1 MYLDSSDHNGKSGR
15 HIVVLNGSTFENSG
29 VNFYM
34 LNVAKSWKK
43 NGYKVTVI
51 CQDRNAKDM
60 PDIDSYIEG

>member
-1 MYLDSSDHNGKSGR
+1 MYLDGPDNKVKPGR

-29 VNFYM
+29 VNFLI
-34 LNVAKSWKK
+34 LNVAKSWKN